1 MEAIPVILI
10 IIVICSIIF
19 VLLKKKNPKP
29 NSSTPT
35 PSTPTYYKKPNLDK
49 AKEAINTVIN
59 KIKKDEVDSVTRT
72 RNINGT
78 LVQLADA
85 DDRKVADGVVAAF
98 PLGII
103 PADGICINRPTA
115 KNFIPGQITLKAYR
129 GYEQSISQNAYYIY
143 ETDDRHPFIALRDGI
158 EKIGARY
165 YDGDRFIDD
174 ITVYDFETG
183 EYSYVDSFYLREGIA
198 FSLGGSQWFAYKA
211 WEKNPP
217 PVASIRS
224 GERKSVPS
232 PEQVFNGNQKR
243 RTPMPSRNFDPR
255 NLP

>member
-10 IIVICSIIF
+10 IIVICIIIF

-29 NSSTPT
+29 T
-35 PSTPTYYKKPNLDK
+35 PSTPTSSTPAPSTPAYGKKPNLDK
-49 AKEAINTVIN
+49 AKEAINAVFG
-59 KIKKDEVDSVTRT
+59 KIKDDTII
-72 RNINGT
+72 RNINGS

-85 DDRKVADGVVAAF
+85 DDRKVADGVVAVF

-103 PADGICINRPTA
+103 PADGICINRPKA
-115 KNFIPGQITLKAYR
+115 KFIPGQITLKAYR

-183 EYSYVDSFYLREGIA
+183 EFSYVDSFYLREGIA
-198 FSLGGSQWFAYKA
+198 FSLGGSQWFTYKA